1 MDFDQKVRE
10 EARRVVD
17 APDADARATNTHLF
31 SMMLWHRTRLIEQML
46 LESLGAKDHVAVT
59 AGPFVGLKMQLPV
72 HAGAPLPMILG
83 LYESELH
90 PFVEGAI
97 SRAYGHVVN
106 IGCGDGYYLSGMA
119 RRMPA
124 SKFFGFDI
132 NPKAREG
139 ATQSA
144 AINGVSN
151 RVTIGGEFHGED
163 FSVHPP
169 NDTLVICDIEGG
181 EDELLD
187 PAKYPGLKGHDVL
200 VELHEVYRPGITE
213 RLRERFGAT
222 HDILFFNHQPKQAHV
237 PQLQGLSEMDEFLL
251 SYEGRGGATPWFV
264 MTVKNA

>member
-10 EARRVVD
+10 EARRVVN
-17 APDADARATNTHLF
+17 APDGDARAMNTQLL
-31 SMMLWHRTRLIEQML
+31 SMMLWHRSRLLEKML
-46 LESLGAKDHVAVT
+46 LESLGAKDYVAVT
-59 AGPFVGLKMQLPV
+59 SGPFKGLKMELPV

-97 SRAYGHVVN
+97 ARAYPHVVN

-119 RRMPA
+119 RRMPQ

-132 NPKAREG
+132 NPQAREG
-139 ATQSA
+139 ATRSA
-144 AINGVSN
+144 ALNEVSG
-151 RVTIGGEFHGED
+151 RVTIGGEFRGDD
-163 FSVHPP
+163 FSAHPA
-169 NDTLVICDIEGG
+169 NNTLVICDIEGG

-187 PAKYPGLKGHDVL
+187 PAKFPGLKGHDLV

-213 RLRERFGAT
+213 RLRQRFDAT
-222 HDILFFNHQPKQAHV
+222 HDIMFFDHQPKRADV

-251 SYEGRGGATPWFV
+251 HYEGRGGPTPWFV
-264 MTVKNA
+264 MTVK